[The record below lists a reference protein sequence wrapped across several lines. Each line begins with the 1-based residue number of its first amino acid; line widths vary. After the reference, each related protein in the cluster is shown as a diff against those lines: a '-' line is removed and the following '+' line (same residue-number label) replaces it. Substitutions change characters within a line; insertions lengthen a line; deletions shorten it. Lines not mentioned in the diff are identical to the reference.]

1 MNDYTSDIADFWST
15 IIKAWQE
22 NRNRHPVIECN
33 LFERKV
39 LAYPA
44 KEYINTLSERTRFKT
59 LRQYEQVTAQGGM
72 MVFINDYKKR
82 ILQSYIF
89 NAEDIELENLCSH
102 RMRGGRRKAITR

>member
-1 MNDYTSDIADFWST
+1 
-15 IIKAWQE
+15 
-22 NRNRHPVIECN
+22 

-39 LAYPA
+39 LAYPV

-72 MVFINDYKKR
+72 MVFINDYEKR

-89 NAEDIELENLCSH
+89 NAEDIKLETKPYK
-102 RMRGGRRKAITR
+102 RTDMK

>member
-1 MNDYTSDIADFWST
+1 MKDYTSDIADFWST
-15 IIKAWQE
+15 ILKAWQE
-22 NRNRHPVIECN
+22 NRDRQPVIECN

-59 LRQYEQVTAQGGM
+59 FRQYEQVTAQGGL
-72 MVFINDYKKR
+72 MVFINDHKKR

-89 NAEDIELENLCSH
+89 NAEDIEPETKPNN
-102 RMRGGRRKAITR
+102 RMQRTAKRRR